1 MTKSKIARSI
11 PERWLIPLS
20 QVDQNLVLVG
30 QIRNG
35 PGFEFFGRS
44 WSVCPH
50 AGRSPS
56 APRLAPDCRHAF
68 AGIVAPDDVP
78 VTRRVM
84 VRGEPEHGFERD
96 VPVEAPIVSE
106 DKLVEIGVDV
116 LAAQPMIGAEP
127 PTLHQREDSMNPG
140 QHDMAGHLADRPRV
154 VSVIGEP
161 GIRSVP
167 VGEQRRS
174 GLHVGPHN
182 ASIEAAELSG
192 IAARRMRPDRVSRY
206 FARFRLGFA
215 WLVPRSIT
223 STAPAMRIFP
233 DFTGSKKL
241 LSARNGISVWST
253 STTPSS
259 GSREG
264 SIIDRRS
271 FCASNQAVLYVMP
284 SWASSWTADMPF
296 ECVAMRCA
304 AQNQTVSGNFD
315 RCITVP
321 AVIDVWRPQSRH
333 S

>member
-1 MTKSKIARSI
+1 
-11 PERWLIPLS
+11 
-20 QVDQNLVLVG
+20 
-30 QIRNG
+30 
-35 PGFEFFGRS
+35 
-44 WSVCPH
+44 
-50 AGRSPS
+50 
-56 APRLAPDCRHAF
+56 
-68 AGIVAPDDVP
+68 
-78 VTRRVM
+78 M
-84 VRGEPEHGFERD
+84 VRGEPEQGFERD
-96 VPVEAPIVSE
+96 VPVEASIVSE
-106 DKLVEIGVDV
+106 DKLVEIRVDV

-161 GIRSVP
+161 GYDLCPSVSSVVP
-167 VGEQRRS
+167 VFTWARTK
-174 GLHVGPHN
+174 

-192 IAARRMRPDRVSRY
+192 IAARRIRPDRVSRY
-206 FARFRLGFA
+206 FARFRLGLA
-215 WLVPRSIT
+215 WLAPRSMT
-223 STAPAMRIFP
+223 WTAPAIRIFP

-241 LSARNGISVWST
+241 LSARNGISAWST

-259 GSREG
+259 GSRRG

-304 AQNQTVSGNFD
+304 AQNHTVSGNLD

-321 AVIDVWRPQSRH
+321 AVIDVWRPQPRH
-333 S
+333 SWVCARLFSTAARPPPQTGQTNPCGQRRPNKNAAQLASSGKPAWNSLSDRALATRCLLAPAQIAGARHPHTTY